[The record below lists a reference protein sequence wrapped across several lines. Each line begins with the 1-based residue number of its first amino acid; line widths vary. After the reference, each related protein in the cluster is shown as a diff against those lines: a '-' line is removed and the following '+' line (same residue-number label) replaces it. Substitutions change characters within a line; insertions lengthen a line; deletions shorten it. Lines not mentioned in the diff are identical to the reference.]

1 MTETAQRHL
10 TYRLSHVFV
19 RSLASMNLVGWTLD
33 TFSPQ
38 YTHAMA
44 NGPMSNFF
52 MQWLL
57 ISSVALPLYTGLE
70 FLWMRSIKSERRAL
84 WIDGI
89 LTVAW
94 AVFFWIRILYGFTHR
109 VLF

>member
-10 TYRLSHVFV
+10 LYRLSHVFV

-33 TFSPQ
+33 MLSPQ

-44 NGPMSNFF
+44 NGSMSNFF

-70 FLWMRSIKSERRAL
+70 FLWMRTTKSERRAL
-84 WIDGI
+84 WIDAI
-89 LTVAW
+89 LTCTW
-94 AVFFWIRILYGFTHR
+94 ALFFWIRILYLFTHR